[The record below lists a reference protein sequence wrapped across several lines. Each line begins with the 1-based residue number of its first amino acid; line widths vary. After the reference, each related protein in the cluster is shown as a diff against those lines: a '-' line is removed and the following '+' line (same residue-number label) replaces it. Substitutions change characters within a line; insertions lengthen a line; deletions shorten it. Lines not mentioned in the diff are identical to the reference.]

1 MSLLQEDAS
10 KMQLYAYTL
19 PGGHPLPVGSH
30 LLFLCL
36 CSIINWFNEINWEKK
51 IFIYV
56 IKSTE
61 KRKYLIPLIPFHF
74 KKCLRFRL
82 TVGCGSREKTTLITR
97 TSLEILWFRLGWI
110 AIVIYD
116 KELCYCCKIRHFW
129 IILQKSVSFSR
140 TATWLQVLM
149 EWEWSWTSKWK
160 WTKTPSPQINLSV
173 WYLLNP
179 IILEFYKSYSC
190 RCLHLCDSY
199 DL

>member
-1 MSLLQEDAS
+1 MVFKNKSNIEWS
-10 KMQLYAYTL
+10 K
-19 PGGHPLPVGSH
+19 
-30 LLFLCL
+30 LLFWIRLVCRCL
-36 CSIINWFNEINWEKK
+36 FSPSK
-51 IFIYV
+51 I
-56 IKSTE
+56 
-61 KRKYLIPLIPFHF
+61 YLKIPAN
-74 KKCLRFRL
+74 
-82 TVGCGSREKTTLITR
+82 GCGSREKTTLITR